1 MLRIHDDF
9 SKAAGYWYRTHG
21 IHISGVAI
29 FPGHEDAG
37 RQASGFFSWSDIMKD
52 IINAQ
57 QLDIS
62 RILDKLTTI
71 LKYKDLEAVQ
81 GEV

>member
-1 MLRIHDDF
+1 MERLSI
-9 SKAAGYWYRTHG
+9 SQAGYWYRTHG

-37 RQASGFFSWSDIMKD
+37 RQSSGFFSGSDIMKD
-52 IINAQ
+52 IINAR

-62 RILDKLTTI
+62 HILDELTTI
-71 LKYKDLEAVQ
+71 LKCIF
-81 GEV
+81 